1 MCSKLKTYRVGDII
15 NVTDYVANGSFA
27 SLKKNVT
34 YLDYPDYAVL
44 IRLVDYNNNW
54 NGNFIYV
61 DKNSYDFLKKSTVSP
76 NDVIIS
82 NVGANFGTVFKA
94 PELNQPM
101 TLGPNTV
108 LLKPDPNFIDQ
119 GYLYYSFYS
128 PLGQQKIGNIV
139 SGSAQP
145 KFNKTDFRN
154 LTIELPPLKIQK
166 AIAYVLS
173 TLEDKIELNKK
184 INQTLESI
192 AQAMFKSW
200 FVDFDPIHAKANAK
214 SVDEYDAIAK
224 DLGISRKILN
234 LFPSEFEE
242 SELGVIPKGW
252 KINSL
257 SNFITVIKGKSYKSS
272 ELQPSSTALVTLKSF
287 LRGGGYRLDGLKQY
301 DGKYKSEQE
310 VKPGELIIAYTDVT
324 QNADVIG
331 KPAIV
336 IEDKNIETLVASL
349 DVGIVR
355 IIKEHFSI
363 GYLFFYF
370 KTELFQN
377 YILGYTSGTT
387 VLHLSKNWIEK
398 HSILTPPK
406 NIIERFDKFCRN
418 VFEQV
423 NENIQETNTL
433 DDIKT
438 LLLPKLLSGEI
449 DVSNLNLEPEDD

>member
-1 MCSKLKTYRVGDII
+1 MKSNFSVKKIKDLVVFENNKRIPLKELDRKKRSGIYPYYGASGIIDYIDNYIFDGVYLLISEDGENLKTRK
-15 NVTDYVANGSFA
+15 TPVAFKA
-27 SLKKNVT
+27 SGKFWVNNHAHILSEKEEGI
-34 YLDYPDYAVL
+34 LDYIQYYFSQL
-44 IRLVDYNNNW
+44 SL
-54 NGNFIYV
+54 
-61 DKNSYDFLKKSTVSP
+61 SP
-76 NDVIIS
+76 YIT
-82 NVGANFGTVFKA
+82 GA
-94 PELNQPM
+94 
-101 TLGPNTV
+101 
-108 LLKPDPNFIDQ
+108 
-119 GYLYYSFYS
+119 
-128 PLGQQKIGNIV
+128 
-139 SGSAQP
+139 AQP
-145 KFNKTDFRN
+145 KLSKKNLEIIEVNLPEKKTR
-154 LTIELPPLKIQK
+154 TKINYILNSITK
-166 AIAYVLS
+166 
-173 TLEDKIELNKK
+173 KIELNKK

-200 FVDFDPIHAKANAK
+200 FVDFDPVHAKANEK
-214 SVDEYDAIAK
+214 SVDDYDAIAK
-224 DLGISRKILN
+224 ELGISREILD

-242 SELGVIPKGW
+242 TELGLIPKGW
-252 KINSL
+252 KINCL

-301 DGKYKSEQE
+301 NGKYNSEQE

-336 IEDKNIETLVASL
+336 IEDKNIETLIASL

-355 IIKEHFSI
+355 IIKGHFSI
-363 GYLFFYF
+363 GYLFYYF

-387 VLHLSKNWIEK
+387 VLHLSKNWIEN
-398 HSILTPPK
+398 HSILTPPL

-418 VFEQV
+418 VFEQL

-449 DVSNLNLEPEDD
+449 DVSNLNLEPEND